1 MRKYLEIIFPIILI
15 IFTIL
20 IVLSPYL
27 LGYVGITP
35 HVGTNDLTD
44 TQVPFRNLL
53 QESLKQGRLP
63 LWEPRISAGFPFL
76 AEGQSGSL
84 HPLNILLSLLPV
96 SAWLSTSFSIV
107 IAIAISAIG
116 MYSYLYYSTSRKSIS
131 SFGAIVWAL
140 CGFNLNHIAHLNIL
154 NVISMLPWQL
164 YILEKIIGNKLSTKK
179 KLQTILTLSLTVA
192 LQVLAGHPQ
201 FMAYSIAFVLLYWF
215 LNELFIEND
224 QKVKGILTNIIVIGT
239 AIILGACIGAAQI
252 VPTVE
257 FTQYSTRQSGL
268 NEEAINFL
276 SFRIKDLQTLITPFY
291 DFSHEP
297 RSMGRLAQIGWP
309 FDERYSYTG
318 LIPLGLALISL
329 PFIFKD
335 RRTIVISVLSAF
347 FLLLSLGNQSPI
359 GILLRVPP
367 LSLFRIPA
375 KFTLFF
381 QVGVAILS
389 AYALFNLVKLGGK
402 SRKEGNHSL
411 FHIILA
417 ILITINVIDT
427 TSKLYKMYPIVKGD
441 WWYDLPQTVKD
452 FRKQLAEEKKD
463 RKDYEHR
470 IIGQNYNDQLQ
481 KQYLKQNPELWDKKQ
496 IDLFKNNRALIPA
509 SNMLIYDL
517 PLLTNAVNSMGLKVK
532 WYSEL
537 EERIFYTDYANNT
550 DNNNTNYSPE
560 YWKVAQLVGA
570 KFIIHD
576 TTISNENIELI
587 GKTSFST
594 NQDQIGIYK
603 FRTTQPFIQSFS
615 NVIQTSE
622 ADSLKTILSET
633 FDPTNQMS
641 IIKNN
646 SVTIQKSSEN
656 DPQITYAIKSP
667 TELYLKITN
676 SHPTTLL
683 IRQAYYPG
691 WHAELDNEQVTI
703 LRADHAFQAI
713 HISKPGTHNLALSY
727 EPLSFKIG
735 IIITGTAIAT
745 YVSIFLVFLLKK
757 EERLVD

>member
-1 MRKYLEIIFPIILI
+1 MRKLLEIIFPTIII
-15 IFTIL
+15 IFTIS

-27 LGYVGITP
+27 IGYVGITP

-44 TQVPFRNLL
+44 TQVPFRKLL

-96 SAWLSTSFSIV
+96 SAWVSTSFSIV
-107 IAIAISAIG
+107 IAITISAIG
-116 MYSYLYYSTSRKSIS
+116 MYAYLNHSTNKKAVSL
-131 SFGAIVWAL
+131 FGAIVWSL
-140 CGFNLNHIAHLNIL
+140 CGFNLNHIAHVNIL

-164 YILEKIIGNKLSTKK
+164 YIIENSIGNKLSTKK
-179 KLQTILTLSLTVA
+179 KLQTILGLSLTVT
-192 LQVLAGHPQ
+192 LQVLSGHPQ

-215 LNELFIEND
+215 LNELFVESH
-224 QKVKGILTNIIVIGT
+224 QKVKGIFTNAIVIGT
-239 AIILGACIGAAQI
+239 AIILGASIGAAQI
-252 VPTVE
+252 IPTIE

-291 DFSHEP
+291 DFNHEP

-318 LIPLGLALISL
+318 LIPLALALISL

-335 RRTIVISVLSAF
+335 RRTIIISVLSAF

-359 GILLRVPP
+359 GILLKVPP

-381 QVGVAILS
+381 QIGVAILS
-389 AYALFNLVKLGGK
+389 AYALLNIVRLGKKGREER
-402 SRKEGNHSL
+402 SHSL
-411 FHIILA
+411 FHIVLV
-417 ILITINVIDT
+417 ILIIINILDT
-427 TSKLYKMYPIVKGD
+427 TTKFYKMYPIVKGD
-441 WWYDLPQTVKD
+441 WWYDVPQTVKD
-452 FRKQLAEEKKD
+452 FRKQIPNEKKD
-463 RKDYEHR
+463 RKDYEYR

-537 EERIFYTDYANNT
+537 EERIFFTDYANNT
-550 DNNNTNYSPE
+550 DNIKYSPE
-560 YWKVAQLVGA
+560 YWKLAQLVGT

-576 TTISNENIELI
+576 TTLYSESVELI

-603 FRTTQPFIQSFS
+603 FKTTLPFIQSFP
-615 NVIQTSE
+615 NVIQTTE
-622 ADSLKTILSET
+622 ADSLKTVLSES
-633 FDPTNQMS
+633 FDSTNELS

-646 SVTIQKSSEN
+646 SVTIQKGSEN
-656 DPQITYAIKSP
+656 DSQITYAIKSP
-667 TELYLKITN
+667 TELYIKITN
-676 SHPTTLL
+676 SHPTTIL

-691 WHAELDNEQVTI
+691 WHAELDNKQVTI

-713 HISKPGTHNLALSY
+713 HISTPGTHNLALSY

-735 IIITGTAIAT
+735 IFVSLTAMAT
-745 YVSIFLVFLLKK
+745 YIGIFLVFLLKK
-757 EERLVD
+757 EEQAFD